1 MFKRKQAVK
10 IDNEWTLEY
19 KTRWDAAAKAM
30 RRLQGQV
37 GDTETAVR
45 CFDLYPCC
53 SEMKTE
59 ALKRRNAA
67 QERLL
72 TRAEEYNQAVTAVKD
87 YYTIHKENIEVD
99 WHPNQ
104 WKSAHEVIELAFRN
118 IHDLY
123 YQV

>member
-53 SEMKTE
+53 DEMRTE

-67 QERLL
+67 QEELL
-72 TRAEEYNQAVTAVKD
+72 TRAKEYNQAVAAVKD
-87 YYTIHKENIEVD
+87 YYTIYKENIEVD
-99 WHPNQ
+99 WDPSQ
-104 WKSAHEVIELAFRN
+104 WNSVHEVIEFAYQH
-118 IHDLY
+118 IHKLWY
-123 YQV
+123 VV